1 MLEGEAKDSH
11 STGTAGA
18 GLGLLLHGLRLGG
31 LAYAHGVPS
40 LVNLPI
46 RTPVLEPCDCSS
58 STTFPLVLPLVDAVV
73 LLVHYLFD
81 GLLPDTVVSKVIK
94 LLQFIIEIALLH
106 LLVDL
111 PDQVLEGLLHVRGI
125 QRTRLNEL
133 YLCMKKPSEKSTS
146 KALTLFGGEFLRLGL
161 TDLPLRLQITL
172 VADQDDGYFFVSV
185 VPHFLQPL
193 PYRLEGVSTGDI
205 VNEQHPDGLPVVRI
219 RNGSIP
225 FLTGSVPD
233 LGPNQDVL
241 NVDGVRG
248 ELNSNGGVRVTLE
261 LVFGISIE

>member
-81 GLLPDTVVSKVIK
+81 GLLPDTVVSKVVK

-133 YLCMKKPSEKSTS
+133 YL
-146 KALTLFGGEFLRLGL
+146 LFGGEFLRLGL

-193 PYRLEGVSTGDI
+193 PYRLEGVSTGDV